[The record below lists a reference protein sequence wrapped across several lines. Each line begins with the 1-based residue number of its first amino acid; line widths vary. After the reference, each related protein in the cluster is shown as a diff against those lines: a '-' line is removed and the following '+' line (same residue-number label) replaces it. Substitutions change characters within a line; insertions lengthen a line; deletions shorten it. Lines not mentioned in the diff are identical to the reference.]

1 VNIRPPNSVIGI
13 ANMKDLHS
21 QTSAQIA
28 GRGGHGR
35 DLGGRDLERVHRT
48 VREGAEPAVRIQED
62 AFGGIETERLFDG
75 RTNLLRR
82 LDLVGAR
89 VDDAQPDLLAL
100 EPDECAGPLR
110 RDRAATPGRGQ
121 TADRA
126 DTGLRTG
133 SWRRR

>member
-1 VNIRPPNSVIGI
+1 
-13 ANMKDLHS
+13 
-21 QTSAQIA
+21 TTAQLA
-28 GRGGHGR
+28 GRGDHGGNLRRR
-35 DLGGRDLERVHRT
+35 DLRRVHRT
-48 VREGAEPAVRIQED
+48 VREGAEPAVRIQKHV
-62 AFGGIETERLFDG
+62 FGGIETERLFDG
-75 RTNLLRR
+75 RTNFLRR

-133 SWRRR
+133 SW